1 MNLLIPEFGLLIW
14 TLLAFL
20 VVLFVLGKYAWPP
33 IVKGLKQREQS
44 IADSLATAERVKAEM
59 AHLKNENEALMAKAR
74 EERAAM
80 IKDAKEQGDRMIN
93 EARQKARTEF
103 DRIVTDAQHAISQQ
117 KNAALIDVKNQVGA
131 LVIEVSEKILRRE
144 LSNKPEQENYIRQL
158 AEEVR
163 LN

>member
-1 MNLLIPEFGLLIW
+1 M
-14 TLLAFL
+14 
-20 VVLFVLGKYAWPP
+20 
-33 IVKGLKQREQS
+33 VK
-44 IADSLATAERVKAEM
+44 
-59 AHLKNENEALMAKAR
+59 
-74 EERAAM
+74 AM